1 MMSVISNVL
10 EEVRQA
16 FMSVFGHETD
26 ERFLNLSPT
35 KKEFEGDYTFVVF
48 PMVKALKSAPDK
60 IADQLGK
67 ELVSSSELIKE
78 YNVVKGFLNLS
89 LTDQFWYLCLDE
101 LRDDKFAKAEARNER
116 IVVEFSSPNTNKPL
130 HLGHIRNILLG
141 WSVAQIAANR
151 GYDVVKTQIINDRG
165 IAICKSMMAWQMFG
179 QGATPESTATKGD
192 HFVGQYYVAF
202 DRAIQEEYKA
212 WQEAEGQEL
221 YKQKSREGETIEDFF
236 KRFKNQYFNE
246 FSPLGRDTKKML
258 IKWEQGDEE
267 VVALWRKMNGWVYE
281 GFDVTYE
288 NLGVE
293 FDTINYESETYLM
306 GKDAIAKGLE
316 SGIFYQMDDGSVW
329 IDLEDAGMDKKL
341 VLRSDGTSVYMTQ
354 DIGTAQM
361 RYRLHKMDSMVY
373 VVGDEQDYHFKVL
386 FEILKR
392 LNEPYADGLYHLSY
406 GMVDLPTGKMKS
418 REGTV
423 VDADD
428 LIKEVIGEARKASRE
443 RGAVAHLSEK
453 EQEAIFEKI
462 GLAALKYFII
472 KVNPKKRMVFDPR
485 ESVDM
490 QGTTG
495 PYIQNAYVR
504 IQSILRKA
512 KASGHSSV
520 EYSGKLAIGSQ
531 DKKILALMLSYPEVL
546 DEAIQNYD
554 PSLVANFCYALA
566 KSFHRYYHDNV
577 ILDDD
582 NQYLS
587 SYRLD
592 FARCIAEILENA
604 MALLG
609 IEMPEY
615 M

>member
-16 FMSVFGHETD
+16 FMSVFGHEID

-67 ELVSSSELIKE
+67 ELVSFSELIKE

-202 DRAIQEEYKA
+202 DRAIQEEYKE
-212 WQEAEGQEL
+212 WQEIEGQEL
-221 YKQKSREGETIEDFF
+221 YKEKSKEGETMEDFF

-246 FSPLGRDTKKML
+246 YSPLGRDTKKML

-281 GFDVTYE
+281 GFDVTYD

-293 FDTINYESETYLM
+293 FDTINYESETYLL

-472 KVNPKKRMVFDPR
+472 KVNPKKRMVFDPQ

-512 KASGHSSV
+512 QSSGHSSV
-520 EYSGKLAIGSQ
+520 EYRGKLAMGSQ
-531 DKKILALMLSYPEVL
+531 DKKILTLMLSYPEVL

-582 NQYLS
+582 NKYMS